1 MVRQALGFDLWAMT
15 DARHIAEDAAAIDDD
30 DDQAR
35 RGAETSAAA
44 TSAPIVAPTTKSNR
58 RGNKRSQVTCVTA
71 TRPSKRIVFVRH
83 GHAESNAGTGRFP
96 WVVDVAVRVGG
107 FAQTMTVSNTDPT
120 GYEVD
125 GYSAYRR
132 WEFFDAPLT
141 DRGKA
146 QAASLT
152 GFFRDAGC
160 ELLVSSPLTRA
171 LQTGLIAVTDPE
183 TGDRAVRLEGDY
195 P

>member
-96 WVVDVAVRVGG
+96 WVVDVAVRVVGI
-107 FAQTMTVSNTDPT
+107 AQTMTIFQHRSDRVRGGRLFGVSPVGIFRCSADGPRQGT
-120 GYEVD
+120 GGIADWILPRCWVRAA
-125 GYSAYRR
+125 GIVSA
-132 WEFFDAPLT
+132 
-141 DRGKA
+141 
-146 QAASLT
+146 
-152 GFFRDAGC
+152 DAGA
-160 ELLVSSPLTRA
+160 SNRSHRRHRP
-171 LQTGLIAVTDPE
+171 
-183 TGDRAVRLEGDY
+183 
-195 P
+195 